1 MLKPTNLSETSPNKI
16 DVLGKGY
23 VRLVDHMGSDLS
35 VVNAARV
42 SFDKRSDWETVKIP
56 DPTEMEFVVTDPDF
70 PYVQTVQPVYHY
82 EQRLKEGDKKLIQF
96 LARNGHW
103 SPFAHPQLQF
113 EIKCPMLV
121 KNQWI
126 KHRIGMTYLTD
137 EDAEAWD
144 NEGWNEQ
151 SMRYV
156 SPTDFYVPPMGA
168 WRAAPANK
176 KQGSGDF
183 LPWTEYGIYSEYL
196 DWDVDRAVKL
206 YKKALDQGVAPEQAR
221 LLLPMYAMYTT
232 FYWTTSLYGVA
243 RFLQLR
249 TKADSQYEIRQFA
262 EAVEELATPLFP
274 ESLSALLTPAGV

>member
-1 MLKPTNLSETSPNKI
+1 MSKI
-16 DVLGKGY
+16 DVLDHGY

-42 SFDKRSDWETVKIP
+42 SFDKRSEWDMVKIP
-56 DPTEMEFVVTDPDF
+56 ETDQPVEFVTEDDNGNIQP
-70 PYVQTVQPVYHY
+70 PYNPYHF
-82 EQRLKEGDKKLIQF
+82 ECRLKAGDKKLIQF
-96 LARNGHW
+96 LATHGHW

-126 KHRIGMTYLTD
+126 KHRIGMSYLTD

-156 SPTDFYVPPMGA
+156 EPSDFYIPET
-168 WRAAPANK
+168 WRMAPENK
-176 KQGSGDF
+176 KQGSGDDANWS
-183 LPWTEYGIYSEYL
+183 LSKVRKAMLIQTIADG
-196 DWDVDRAVKL
+196 VDSYKL
-206 YKKALDQGVAPEQAR
+206 ALDRGIAPEQAR
-221 LLLPMYAMYTT
+221 LYLPMYAMYTS

-249 TKADSQYEIRQFA
+249 TKADAQYEIREFA
-262 EAVEELATPLFP
+262 KAVETLCRPLFP
-274 ESLSALLTPAGV
+274 ESLQALLTTDAGV

>member
-1 MLKPTNLSETSPNKI
+1 MPSPKTPLLSTPESSKI
-16 DVLGKGY
+16 DVLGRGY
-23 VRLVDHMGSDLS
+23 VMLVDHMGSDLS

-42 SFDKRSDWETVKIP
+42 SFDKRSELEQIKVADEVESIFVDADSTIP
-56 DPTEMEFVVTDPDF
+56 MPSYPW
-70 PYVQTVQPVYHY
+70 HY
-82 EQRLKEGDKKLIQF
+82 EYRLKESDKKLIQV
-96 LARNGHW
+96 LAKHGHW

-113 EIKCPMLV
+113 EVKCPMLV

-156 SPTDFYVPPMGA
+156 EPTDFYVPPMGA
-168 WRAAPANK
+168 WRAAPKNK
-176 KQGSGDF
+176 KQGSGEN
-183 LPWTEYGIYSEYL
+183 LPWREYGIYSEYL
-196 DWDVDRAVKL
+196 DWDIERAVKL

-221 LLLPMYAMYTT
+221 LLLPMYAMYTS

-249 TKADSQYEIRQFA
+249 LKEDSQYEIRKFA
-262 EAVEELATPLFP
+262 EAVETLAQPLFP
-274 ESLSALLTPAGV
+274 ESLSALLSTTGV

>member
-1 MLKPTNLSETSPNKI
+1 VQPVMQSEPSRDSNVI
-16 DVLGKGY
+16 QVLDHGS

-42 SFDKRSDWETVKIP
+42 SFDKRSEVLSKKDI
-56 DPTEMEFVVTDPDF
+56 
-70 PYVQTVQPVYHY
+70 
-82 EQRLKEGDKKLIQF
+82 KLIHF
-96 LARNGHW
+96 LAERNHW

-126 KHRIGMTYLTD
+126 KHRVGMTYLTD

-156 SPTDFYVPPMGA
+156 SPSDFYVPAQGA

-176 KQGSGDF
+176 KQGSGEN
-183 LPWTEYGIYSEYL
+183 LPWREYGANTDYL
-196 DWDVDRAVKL
+196 AWTVERGIKL
-206 YKKALDQGVAPEQAR
+206 YEQAIKQGVAPEQAR
-221 LLLPMYAMYTT
+221 LHLPMYAMYTS

-249 TKADSQYEIRQFA
+249 LKEDSQYEIREFA
-262 EAVEELATPLFP
+262 KAIEKKVRPLFP
-274 ESLSALLTPAGV
+274 ESISALLSTTGV

>member
-23 VRLVDHMGSDLS
+23 VMLVDHMGSDLS

-42 SFDKRSDWETVKIP
+42 SFDKRSTWEFDYKR
-56 DPTEMEFVVTDPDF
+56 VTDPTDHRE
-70 PYVQTVQPVYHY
+70 TIPVKTGQHL
-82 EQRLKEGDKKLIQF
+82 RAGDVKLIQF
-96 LARNGHW
+96 LAKHGHW

-156 SPTDFYVPPMGA
+156 EPTDFYNPDD
-168 WRAAPANK
+168 WRSAPENK
-176 KQGSGDF
+176 KQGSGENVNNH
-183 LPWTEYGIYSEYL
+183 LALSLHNTLEEQIRQGIH
-196 DWDVDRAVKL
+196 L
-206 YKKALDQGVAPEQAR
+206 YKMSLDAGVAPEQAR
-221 LLLPMYAMYTT
+221 LMLPMYAMYTS

-262 EAVEELATPLFP
+262 DAVEELATPLFP
-274 ESLSALLTPAGV
+274 ESLSALLTPAGI

>member
-1 MLKPTNLSETSPNKI
+1 MPNPTDSSTKTFVE
-16 DVLGKGY
+16 VLGKGY

-42 SFDKRSDWETVKIP
+42 SFDKRVDTFTASDE
-56 DPTEMEFVVTDPDF
+56 
-70 PYVQTVQPVYHY
+70 
-82 EQRLKEGDKKLIQF
+82 KLVRF
-96 LARNGHW
+96 LAKHNHW

-113 EIKCPMLV
+113 EIKCPMMV

-156 SPTDFYVPPMGA
+156 EPTDFYVPAQGA
-168 WRAAPANK
+168 WRAAPKNK
-176 KQGSGDF
+176 KQGSGEN
-183 LPWTEYGIYSEYL
+183 LPWREYGWGTNYLKNTIENSIEIY
-196 DWDVDRAVKL
+196 KH
-206 YKKALDQGVAPEQAR
+206 ALDAGVAPEQAR
-221 LLLPMYAMYTT
+221 LHLPMYAMYTS

-249 TKADSQYEIRQFA
+249 EKGDSQYEIRQFA
-262 EAVEELATPLFP
+262 NAVDAIARPLFP
-274 ESLSALLTPAGV
+274 VSFDALLEGVTDETV